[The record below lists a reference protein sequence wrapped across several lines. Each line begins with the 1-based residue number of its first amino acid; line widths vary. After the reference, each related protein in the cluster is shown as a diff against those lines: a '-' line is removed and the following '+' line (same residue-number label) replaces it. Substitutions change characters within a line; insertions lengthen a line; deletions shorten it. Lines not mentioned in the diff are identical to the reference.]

1 MAEYN
6 LYKKIIKNIKSNINK
21 TAIINNCGEKI
32 SYKEMENS
40 VENLSYNLLK
50 NIKYRNPKFLIL
62 LDNSEFLVY
71 LLLACSKLHILNSPI
86 NASLK
91 NEQIYKIC
99 ELIKFTHIITT
110 KINYLTSKI
119 KNNPNI

>member
-21 TAIINNCGEKI
+21 TAIINDCGDKI
-32 SYKEMENS
+32 SYNDMRNS

-50 NIKYRNPKFLIL
+50 KIKYRNPKLLIL

-86 NASLK
+86 N
-91 NEQIYKIC
+91 
-99 ELIKFTHIITT
+99 
-110 KINYLTSKI
+110 TS
-119 KNNPNI
+119 